1 MGGGIRSRGGKGE
14 EEEHG
19 AEPKVPTPDDGK
31 GREGKGREFSSLDL
45 PADSFSGF
53 GLGAKSKWPLVNSPP
68 FFMSLCPHSKL

>member
-31 GREGKGREFSSLDL
+31 EGKGREENSVRWTCQQTPFPVLVL
-45 PADSFSGF
+45 GQNPN
-53 GLGAKSKWPLVNSPP
+53 GLS
-68 FFMSLCPHSKL
+68 